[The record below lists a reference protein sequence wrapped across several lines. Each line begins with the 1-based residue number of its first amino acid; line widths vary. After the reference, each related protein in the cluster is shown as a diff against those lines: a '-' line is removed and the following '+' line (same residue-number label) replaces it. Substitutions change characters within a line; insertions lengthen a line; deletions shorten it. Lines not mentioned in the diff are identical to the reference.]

1 MSYVTAIFL
10 RVHAYLEFVLHMV
23 TVPRLETSVCL
34 VIYAFQVW
42 ISFALFFRPYL
53 LRDAYDDMI
62 LDGVQPV
69 RDTFHNL
76 IVGTMKGSRLQ
87 DAFYF
92 RDQMREMGLQP
103 DVGPLSSLNSFHLHC
118 NSFFLLWED

>member
-1 MSYVTAIFL
+1 ML
-10 RVHAYLEFVLHMV
+10 
-23 TVPRLETSVCL
+23 
-34 VIYAFQVW
+34 
-42 ISFALFFRPYL
+42 
-53 LRDAYDDMI
+53 

-103 DVGPLSSLNSFHLHC
+103 DVRPLSSSHAFSYPMPIPIFSSVERIRLMA
-118 NSFFLLWED
+118 SFFAG

>member
-1 MSYVTAIFL
+1 MYFGAV
-10 RVHAYLEFVLHMV
+10 
-23 TVPRLETSVCL
+23 
-34 VIYAFQVW
+34 
-42 ISFALFFRPYL
+42 FRPYL
-53 LRDAYDDMI
+53 LRDAYDDML

-103 DVGPLSSLNSFHLHC
+103 DVRPLSSLHPFIYLWQ
-118 NSFFLLWED
+118 FLLFCRTDPLG

>member
-1 MSYVTAIFL
+1 MN
-10 RVHAYLEFVLHMV
+10 VLA
-23 TVPRLETSVCL
+23 TVS
-34 VIYAFQVW
+34 
-42 ISFALFFRPYL
+42 RPYL
-53 LRDAYDDMI
+53 LRDAYEDML

-103 DVGPLSSLNSFHLHC
+103 DVRPLSSSHPFIFSYGKFL
-118 NSFFLLWED
+118 FFFVAGPVSVRP